1 MFVHGVQR
9 PEDGIFSL
17 WMVVLDGACGCQAVA
32 GTEPEASG
40 EAASTL
46 GVSGLEQVLPS

>member
-1 MFVHGVQR
+1 MLSEARRRRDLQ
-9 PEDGIFSL
+9 
-17 WMVVLDGACGCQAVA
+17 VVDGACGCHMVA